1 MGSTLPGVRGP
12 RRVGYEGV
20 MTVKLT
26 VIIDNPTD
34 PGSFEQHFGQH
45 KQLATKLPNLQR
57 AEFAKVFPKEDGSP
71 TPKWRTVDLY
81 FADYDTA
88 VAALSS
94 PEGQALAQDAVA
106 TATGG
111 IDFLLSDI
119 E

>member
-1 MGSTLPGVRGP
+1 
-12 RRVGYEGV
+12 

-34 PGSFEQHFGQH
+34 AESFEQHYGEH
-45 KQLATKLPNLQR
+45 KRLVSELPNLQR

-71 TPKWRTVDLY
+71 TPKWRTADLY

-94 PEGQALAQDAVA
+94 PEGQALVHDAV
-106 TATGG
+106 TSATGG